1 MMKLFIFQ
9 QRSAIKEVND
19 WALSFVQLLQTLK
32 IKSIGARPWADPE
45 KQREPAG
52 DLYGMVFQNISIAAK
67 SVCGEPEILWGGPDR
82 LIYGLVF
89 DNVTIGND
97 TVGSIDYFYH
107 NEYVFDLPKL

>member
-1 MMKLFIFQ
+1 MFTINNK
-9 QRSAIKEVND
+9 
-19 WALSFVQLLQTLK
+19 QLK
-32 IKSIGARPWADPE
+32 KFIGARPWADPE

-52 DLYGMVFQNISIAAK
+52 NLYGMVFQNISIAAK

-97 TVGSIDYFYH
+97 TVESTLLSSHITIFI
-107 NEYVFDLPKL
+107 NMS